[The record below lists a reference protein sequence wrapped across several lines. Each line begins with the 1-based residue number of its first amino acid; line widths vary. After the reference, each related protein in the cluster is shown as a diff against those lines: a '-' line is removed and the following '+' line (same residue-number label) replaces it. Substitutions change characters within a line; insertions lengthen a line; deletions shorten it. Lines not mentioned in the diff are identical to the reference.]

1 MKILFFSHYFVP
13 ENNAPAARVHSM
25 AREWVK
31 AGHQVTVVTCA
42 PNVPNGVLYPGYR
55 NRLCQHQRIDGIRVL
70 RVWTYLAPNRGTAKR
85 IINFL
90 SYFVMATIAG
100 LLAGDA
106 DVVIGTSPQ
115 FFAGWAGLAVARA
128 KRRPYVLE
136 IRDIWPESITTVG
149 AMQNGALVRLLERL
163 EERLYRWSTRIVVVG
178 DGYRDRLVEKG
189 VPAAKIAVI
198 SNGVDGDLFAP
209 RPADPAVR
217 RAWGLRNDQFV
228 CVSAGTI
235 GMASGLDV
243 VIRAARLLKEE
254 GRDDIA
260 FVLIGDGATRADLVA
275 QTHEDQLDN
284 VVLPGLQ
291 PRQRLP
297 ELLAAADAC
306 LVHLHEAELFTTIV
320 PSKFFEDA
328 AMEKPIVLGIRGHAE
343 RMVREADCGLVFA
356 PDDEHGLVTAV
367 TRLAADPDL
376 ARRLGAN
383 GRAYVVE
390 RFDRRT
396 LAADYLRRLETVV
409 ASPSSSI
416 WTTAAGT

>member
-31 AGHQVTVVTCA
+31 AGHEVTVVTCA

-55 NRLCQHQRIDGIRVL
+55 NRLYQRQRIDGIRVL
-70 RVWTYLAPNRGTAKR
+70 RVWTYLAPNKGTVKR

-90 SYFVMATIAG
+90 SYFVTATVAG

-178 DGYRDRLVEKG
+178 DGYRNRLVEKG

-209 RPADPAVR
+209 RPADPEVR
-217 RAWGLRNDQFV
+217 RAWGLRSDQFV

-243 VIRAARLLKEE
+243 VIRAARLLKEA

-275 QTHEDQLDN
+275 QTREYQLDN

-343 RMVREADCGLVFA
+343 RMVREAACGLVFA
-356 PDDEHGLVTAV
+356 PDDEHGLVAAV

-376 ARRLGAN
+376 TRQLGAN
-383 GRAYVVE
+383 GRAYVVKH
-390 RFDRRT
+390 FDRRT

-416 WTTAAGT
+416 WPAATGT

>member
-1 MKILFFSHYFVP
+1 VKILFFSHYFVP

-31 AGHQVTVVTCA
+31 AGHEVTVVTCA

-55 NRLCQHQRIDGIRVL
+55 NRLYQRQRIDGIRVL
-70 RVWTYLAPNRGTAKR
+70 RVWTYLAPNKGTVKR

-90 SYFVMATIAG
+90 SYFVTATVAG

-106 DVVIGTSPQ
+106 DVVVGTSPQ

-163 EERLYRWSTRIVVVG
+163 EERLYRWSTRIIVVG
-178 DGYRDRLVEKG
+178 DGYRDRLVQKG

-209 RPADPAVR
+209 RPADPEVR

-254 GRDDIA
+254 GHDDIA

-275 QTHEDQLDN
+275 QTREYQLDN

-343 RMVREADCGLVFA
+343 RMVREAACGLVFA
-356 PDDEHGLVTAV
+356 PDDEHGLVAAV

-376 ARRLGAN
+376 ARQLGAN
-383 GRAYVVE
+383 GRAYVVKH
-390 RFDRRT
+390 FDRRT

-416 WTTAAGT
+416 WPAAAGT